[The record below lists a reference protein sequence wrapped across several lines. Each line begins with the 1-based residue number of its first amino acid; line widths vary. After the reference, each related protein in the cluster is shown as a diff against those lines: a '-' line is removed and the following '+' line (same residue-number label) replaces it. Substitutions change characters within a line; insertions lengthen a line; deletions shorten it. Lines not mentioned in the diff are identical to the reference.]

1 MRTQTNIAPK
11 RVLVLGASGGVGA
24 FAVRFA
30 AERGHQVT
38 AVARGDLVVPPGVTL
53 LRGDVTRPE
62 VIDRAVRGQEV
73 VLSALGIR
81 RKNHKN
87 PWSPLASPADFT
99 EATARSL
106 VAAMREHGVTRVIA
120 VSAAGVGESAG
131 GLNLM
136 MRLMIRYT
144 NVGANYRDL
153 DGMEAVYRESGL
165 DWCCVRPT
173 GLKDGPATGAIASI
187 DDFPFNAWISRADVA
202 KWMVDH
208 LEADFGIAR
217 TPIITEARS

>member
-1 MRTQTNIAPK
+1 MRTQVNGRPK
-11 RVLVLGASGGVGA
+11 RVLVLGASGGVGG

-30 AERGHQVT
+30 AERGHHVT
-38 AVARGDLVVPPGVTL
+38 AVARGELAVPAGVSL
-53 LRGDVTRPE
+53 LRGDVTQPD
-62 VIDRAVRGQEV
+62 VIDRAVRGQDV

-81 RKNHKN
+81 RRNHQN

-106 VAAMREHGVTRVIA
+106 VAAMREHRVPRVIA
-120 VSAAGVGESAG
+120 VSAAGVGESAS

-136 MRLMIRYT
+136 MRFMIRFT

-153 DGMEAVYRESGL
+153 DRMEAVYRESGL

-173 GLKDGPATGAIASI
+173 GLKDGPATGSVASI
-187 DDFPFNAWISRADVA
+187 PDFPFNAWISRADVA

-208 LEADFGIAR
+208 LETDLSQAR